1 MNLLAS
7 ININSFDFSL
17 VYNSFFLSWTL
28 FFTEVLITSF
38 LLFGSGIWLASYS
51 CNLATLFTMD
61 YTDRPAHT
69 FLITTE
75 CPASISFTE
84 ITRISI
90 VFCTTSYPSHYSN
103 IYIYII

>member
-51 CNLATLFTMD
+51 CNSATSLFTMD

-90 VFCTTSYPSHYSN
+90 VLRTS
-103 IYIYII
+103 